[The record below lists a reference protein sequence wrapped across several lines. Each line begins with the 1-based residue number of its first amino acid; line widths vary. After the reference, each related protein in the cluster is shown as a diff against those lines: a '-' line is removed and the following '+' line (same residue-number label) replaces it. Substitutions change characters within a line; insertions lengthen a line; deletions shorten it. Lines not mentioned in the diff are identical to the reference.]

1 MADEGGLAGYGYVHP
16 NAIRFNLNS
25 PNAFANVTKMRAI
38 LDPIL
43 DKMAS
48 FPGIDRKTL
57 FAYPPFDYS
66 SINLTQIAGTV
77 LGEKG
82 PDATKAPTAV
92 RVPGWTLPTEAESG
106 RIPHGPTIVKRHG
119 PGVENQML
127 MPNGILD
134 QDSIL
139 LDKDALT
146 SPKLAEAFA
155 KSMPEKLPGGNLGL
169 FLISGPKV
177 WAQGKDTSV
186 HPAWRKAYVHL
197 VATGAGTP
205 KIDGL
210 RELVPDNGAYVNEV
224 WRSWKVKNKRAD
236 MSRLGL
242 RTQTGRAPSGD
253 RITRSCPKSN
263 LNGTPIW

>member
-1 MADEGGLAGYGYVHP
+1 MADEGGLSGYGYVHP

-25 PNAFANVTKMRAI
+25 PNSFADAKKIRAI
-38 LDPIL
+38 MEPIL
-43 DKMAS
+43 EKMVS
-48 FPGIDRKTL
+48 FPGIDRKMLIVMPTV
-57 FAYPPFDYS
+57 DYS
-66 SINLTQIAGTV
+66 SINMTNI
-77 LGEKG
+77 LGGILGAKESN
-82 PDATKAPTAV
+82 ATKAPAV
-92 RVPGWTLPTEAESG
+92 ARIPGWSLPAGAQSSKQM
-106 RIPHGPTIVKRHG
+106 PGPTIVKRHG
-119 PGVENQML
+119 PGGEML

-155 KSMPEKLPGGNLGL
+155 KSMPFDLAGGNLGL
-169 FLISGPKV
+169 FLISGPKL

-210 RELVPDNGAYVNEV
+210 RELVPNNGAYVNEV
-224 WRSWKVKNKRAD
+224 R
-236 MSRLGL
+236 
-242 RTQTGRAPSGD
+242 RT
-253 RITRSCPKSN
+253 
-263 LNGTPIW
+263 